1 MQDVKKSKNKSGGGG
16 FQSYNL
22 HPPLFKAI
30 QQKGYSLPTPIQRRA
45 IPVVLQGFNVIAM
58 ARTGSGKT
66 ASFVIPIIQKL
77 EQHSSVVGAR
87 AVILSPTRELALQ
100 SAQYFK

>member
-1 MQDVKKSKNKSGGGG
+1 MQDIKKSKNKSGGGG

-22 HPPLFKAI
+22 IPPLFKAI

-66 ASFVIPIIQKL
+66 ASFVIPII
-77 EQHSSVVGAR
+77 
-87 AVILSPTRELALQ
+87 
-100 SAQYFK
+100 